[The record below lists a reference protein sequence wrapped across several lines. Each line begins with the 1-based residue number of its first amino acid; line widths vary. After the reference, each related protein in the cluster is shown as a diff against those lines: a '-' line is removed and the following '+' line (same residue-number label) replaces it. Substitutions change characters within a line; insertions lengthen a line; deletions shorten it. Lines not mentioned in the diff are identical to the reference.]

1 MLIIS
6 NIYDHDDQHCTYR
19 PYMVVA
25 DHKAKQGRL
34 GLSVLDLL
42 PHNITIV
49 IITIAT
55 PFVIIINLIIIILIT
70 AARLL

>member
-1 MLIIS
+1 MG
-6 NIYDHDDQHCTYR
+6 
-19 PYMVVA
+19 VA
-25 DHKAKQGRL
+25 DHKAKQGRF

-49 IITIAT
+49 IITIT
-55 PFVIIINLIIIILIT
+55 IPTTFVIIVNLIIIVLIT